1 MQWFRNASPQL
12 VHRRD
17 TRCLIPSAGT
27 HNGTQEGS
35 MNAADE
41 ARTNRPTNNDNF
53 FLVSYR
59 DHLRAE
65 LAEVE
70 RRLKASDP
78 GKPSIGFES

>member
-1 MQWFRNASPQL
+1 
-12 VHRRD
+12 
-17 TRCLIPSAGT
+17 
-27 HNGTQEGS
+27 
-35 MNAADE
+35 MNAADDS
-41 ARTNRPTNNDNF
+41 RTNRPTNNDNF

-78 GKPSIGFES
+78 ARLSVGFES

>member
-1 MQWFRNASPQL
+1 
-12 VHRRD
+12 
-17 TRCLIPSAGT
+17 
-27 HNGTQEGS
+27 

-41 ARTNRPTNNDNF
+41 ARTNRPTNNDNV

-70 RRLKASDP
+70 RRLKVTDR

>member
-1 MQWFRNASPQL
+1 
-12 VHRRD
+12 
-17 TRCLIPSAGT
+17 
-27 HNGTQEGS
+27 
-35 MNAADE
+35 MNAVE
-41 ARTNRPTNNDNF
+41 EPRTNRPTNNDNF